1 MLSRRPRTRCAF
13 TLIELLVVIA
23 IIAILIGLLV
33 PAVQKVREAAARTQT
48 INNLRQVG
56 IASHG
61 YHDTYKKFPPYA
73 GTVGTRM
80 GSIHYFI
87 LPYIEG
93 GNLYN
98 LATDS
103 LTTTTTPSL
112 YGSVF
117 QPYLSPMDASQN
129 NGMVNATAAATNFIA
144 NVQAFP
150 VSGAR
155 MPGSFPAGT
164 SNTVLY
170 ATAAAVCANSAGN
183 AWAERANASYMP
195 VLNDFTAVPQ
205 DNPVP
210 GTAIHGQSQGLSTG
224 GAQVC
229 MGDVSTRT
237 VTTSVSLTTWQTVCN
252 PRATVPPGQDWNN

>member
-1 MLSRRPRTRCAF
+1 MRRHVHRGF
-13 TLIELLVVIA
+13 TLFDLLVVIA
-23 IIAILIGLLV
+23 IIAILIGLLL

-61 YHDTYKKFPPYA
+61 YHDSYKKFPPYA
-73 GTVGTRM
+73 GTIGTRS
-80 GSIHYFI
+80 GSIFYFI

-93 GNLYN
+93 GNIYN
-98 LATDS
+98 LANDS
-103 LTTTTTPSL
+103 LTTTTTPPL
-112 YGSVF
+112 YGTVF
-117 QPYLSPMDASQN
+117 QPYLSPLDYSTD
-129 NGMVNATAAATNFIA
+129 NGMASATGAATNFIA

-150 VSGAR
+150 VTGAR

-170 ATAAAVCANSAGN
+170 ATALAVTANSTGN
-183 AWAERANASYMP
+183 AWAERANPSYMP

-205 DNPVP
+205 DNPLQAN
-210 GTAIHGQSQGLSTG
+210 AIHGQSQGLSSG

-229 MGDVSTRT
+229 MGDVSTRS
-237 VTTSVSLTTWQTVCN
+237 VTTAVSLATWQTVCN
-252 PRATVPPGQDWNN
+252 PRATVPPGPDWGN